1 MHEQAAVAAGAK
13 ASARSQTDWRYAD
26 ETTLIKAMLTK
37 NDPAWLE
44 FLRRFD
50 TLLTERIQMRMARF
64 NPTLR
69 STDLVTQ
76 IKEAIHDTLEDGGQM
91 RPLRGFD
98 ARHGT
103 LSAWLV
109 RIADHAT
116 MTRLHE
122 LTNLDEIA

>member
-1 MHEQAAVAAGAK
+1 MNEQAAVAAGAK
-13 ASARSQTDWRYAD
+13 APARPQNDFRHTD
-26 ETTLIKAMLTK
+26 EQTLIKAMLTK
-37 NDPAWLE
+37 NDFAWLE

-50 TLLTERIQMRMARF
+50 TLLTERIQLRMARF

-69 STDLVTQ
+69 STDLVAE
-76 IKEAIHDTLEDGGQM
+76 IKEAIHGTIEDGGQM

-103 LSAWLV
+103 MSAWLV

-116 MTRLHE
+116 MTRLNE
-122 LTNLDEIA
+122 LTSLDDVA

>member
-1 MHEQAAVAAGAK
+1 
-13 ASARSQTDWRYAD
+13 
-26 ETTLIKAMLTK
+26 MLTK
-37 NDPAWLE
+37 NDFAWME

-50 TLLTERIQMRMARF
+50 TLLTQRIQLRMARF

-69 STDLVTQ
+69 STDLVAE
-76 IKEAIHDTLEDGGQM
+76 IKEAIHGTIEDGGQM

-122 LTNLDEIA
+122 LTSLDDVA